1 MDDQRAFTLP
11 GLESALGTGRETR
24 IPLGVEKETVPRWL
38 FAKRFPGSLQGVPS
52 FLNRRV
58 GGRG

>member
-1 MDDQRAFTLP
+1 MDDQRAFTLSGP
-11 GLESALGTGRETR
+11 ESALGTGRETR
-24 IPLGVEKETVPRWL
+24 ILIGVEKETVPRWL

-52 FLNRRV
+52 LLNRRM